1 MGQAQTL
8 GTLKDLTP
16 ITTDHLCSLTA
27 SALLPHSK
35 TKTAIYSARKPTGT
49 KVLLCE
55 SCATYAQAHR
65 WGTEQGLHLE
75 SVAGLLA
82 LSLVFSAECGYRLP
96 GLRHSTIPP
105 KTLGNVAFW
114 LRKLCRAGAVCRVG
128 DLYLLRDACPACY
141 RRGGCAKECGLRFDP
156 EHFAVRREAYV
167 AS

>member
-8 GTLKDLTP
+8 GTLHDLKP
-16 ITTDHLCSLTA
+16 ITTELQCSLNA

-35 TKTAIYSARKPTGT
+35 TKTATHSAQKPTGT

-55 SCATYAQAHR
+55 NCATYAKAHQ
-65 WGTEQGLHLE
+65 WGSGQGLHLE

-82 LSLVFSAECGYRLP
+82 LSLVFGAECGYRLP
-96 GLRHSTIPP
+96 SMRHSTIPP

-114 LRKLCRAGAVCRVG
+114 LRKLCRAGAMVRSG

-156 EHFAVRREAYV
+156 EHFAVRRESYV
-167 AS
+167 TG